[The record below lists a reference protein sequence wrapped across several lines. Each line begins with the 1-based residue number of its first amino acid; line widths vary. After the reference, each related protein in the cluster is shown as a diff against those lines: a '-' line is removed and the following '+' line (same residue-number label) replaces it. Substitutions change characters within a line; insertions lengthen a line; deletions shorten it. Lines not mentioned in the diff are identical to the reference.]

1 MDCKEFI
8 RITKEYDG
16 DICIFGAGDYGST
29 WCYALLKDAELK
41 IVCYIDNYK
50 AGTICN
56 GLPVYPLDHIKQ
68 HGELF
73 VFVSTRG
80 EAEVEMVEQLES
92 IGVKKYYH
100 FDSDYA
106 PVDFA
111 QYLDTLGDEELIS
124 RFPSVMDD
132 EEYLKIRFKYRMG
145 YELDLEHPKTFN
157 EKLNWLKIHDRNP
170 IYTTMADKYAVKDYV
185 GRKIG
190 FEHVVPLYGVWERFE
205 DIDFEKL
212 PAQFVLKCT
221 HDSGGMVICKNKDE
235 FDFEHA
241 RNVLESCLRV
251 NTFWGD
257 REWPYKNVKP
267 RIIAE
272 KYIDSLGKPD
282 SIEYKITVINGQ
294 VEFVTICRGI
304 AHASFDVRTNDHFD
318 MNFKR
323 VNFYAFYKNSNIN
336 YTKPD
341 EWNEFIAYAEI
352 LAKGLPQL
360 RVDFYVDNGIV
371 YFGEI
376 TFFTWSGCIKFVPSD
391 YDNIL
396 GDKLILPPLEQ
407 AGD

>member
-16 DICIFGAGDYGST
+16 DICIFGAGDYGAT
-29 WCYALLKDAELK
+29 WCYALLKDAGLK
-41 IVCYIDNYK
+41 IACYIDNYK

-111 QYLDTLGDEELIS
+111 QYLDTLGDEELIKK
-124 RFPSVMDD
+124 FPSVMDD

-205 DIDFEKL
+205 DIDFASM
-212 PAQFVLKCT
+212 PNQFVLKCS
-221 HDSGGMVICKNKDE
+221 HNCGNVIVCKNKDD
-235 FDFEHA
+235 FDMEA
-241 RNVLESCLRV
+241 AGTALKNVLG
-251 NTFWGD
+251 NNAFWAD
-257 REWPYKNVKP
+257 REWPYKNIKPAIISEKFIESHDDVLEVYKFFCFDGEPYIIQVIQNDKTPEETIDYFNMEWNLLDIHQNYPNSKNHIVKP
-267 RIIAE
+267 CNFEKMAE
-272 KYIDSLGKPD
+272 
-282 SIEYKITVINGQ
+282 
-294 VEFVTICRGI
+294 ICRNLSFGI
-304 AHASFDVRTNDHFD
+304 PFV
-318 MNFKR
+318 
-323 VNFYAFYKNSNIN
+323 
-336 YTKPD
+336 
-341 EWNEFIAYAEI
+341 
-352 LAKGLPQL
+352 
-360 RVDFYVDNGIV
+360 RVDLYLDKEECI
-371 YFGEI
+371 YFSEY
-376 TFFTWSGCIKFVPSD
+376 TFFSDSGCERFYPEKWD
-391 YDNIL
+391 YIL
-396 GDKLILPPLEQ
+396 GDRLNIKRLQ
-407 AGD
+407 MR